1 MLFLLRECLYLKLPE
16 VTSPTYRSVLA
27 RQESRVTR
35 GHSEFCPWSS
45 SPSPASWSLPITH
58 TQEIRTNMNS
68 LLVYG
73 TDLPWMRED
82 LVSQFRDIVDLISVE
97 TESADKRVLQ
107 SAAVLAVLGWQKGS
121 LEETITDMFRVR
133 RLGLWNFVSVQ
144 EELDRVEDLR
154 VARELSGGSQDEEV
168 SPRKKELEGKKY
180 LDPIKEHLPWNPVV
194 VKDEDGRAGWELV
207 RDSFKTSPSS
217 LARDSES
224 DLTESDSV
232 AGTVLSK
239 VRALLELW

>member
-1 MLFLLRECLYLKLPE
+1 MIPRECLYLKLPE

-27 RQESRVTR
+27 RQESRVTE
-35 GHSEFCPWSS
+35 GHSEFCPWSR
-45 SPSPASWSLPITH
+45 SPSPSSWGKPNTN
-58 TQEIRTNMNS
+58 TQEIRNNMNS
-68 LLVYG
+68 LLIYG
-73 TDLPWMRED
+73 TDLPWIRED
-82 LVSQFRDIVDLISVE
+82 LVGGLRDIVKIITVE
-97 TESADKRVLQ
+97 TESVDQRVIQ
-107 SAAVLAVLGWQKGS
+107 SAAVLAVLGWQKGG
-121 LEETITDMFRVR
+121 LEDTITDMFRVR

-154 VARELSGGSQDEEV
+154 VARELSGGSAEEEV

-180 LDPIKEHLPWNPVV
+180 LDPIREHLPWNPVV
-194 VKDEDGRAGWELV
+194 VKDEEGKAGWELV
-207 RDSFKTSPSS
+207 RDSFETSRTN
-217 LARDSES
+217 LAREAES